1 MEWLCIFIYKL
12 LIYELHNNVLLKW
25 LLINIMKS
33 N

>member
-12 LIYELHNNVLLKW
+12 LIYELHNILLKW